1 MLYYLFPRDPWDCL
15 ENSSPFPG
23 LELMAIFEK
32 EVENLEKIRQEL
44 GSVEKLFDLPVTVY
58 SDLMKAQNDMKN
70 LKQIYEIYELQR
82 VSIALCI
89 HRHTRI
95 RVHRYRKGGGE
106 KKRLHCLLVTIN
118 SVLSLCMK

>member
-1 MLYYLFPRDPWDCL
+1 
-15 ENSSPFPG
+15 
-23 LELMAIFEK
+23 MASFEK
-32 EVENLEKIRQEL
+32 EVENLEKINQKL

-58 SDLMKAQNDMKN
+58 PDLMKAQNDMKG
-70 LKQIYEIYELQR
+70 LKQIYEIYESQK

-95 RVHRYRKGGGE
+95 HAHTYRKGRGE
-106 KKRLHCLLVTIN
+106 KKRLHCPLVTIN